1 MTVCE
6 YWARVFMSVIL
17 ILFCFSL
24 VLLIVVLLLLRS
36 IDQTTGLE
44 SQFSS
49 ILGTKWYLQ
58 YAYVVTTYL

>member
-24 VLLIVVLLLLRS
+24 VLLIVVLLRS